1 MKEKFSLVSTF
12 IWLLSVSVLVTIY
25 LAWLAYPLEVD
36 YLKISQTVYMT
47 KKSILYNFNGLMQ
60 YLTNP
65 LVRELHF
72 ASFTASKAGLAHFAD
87 VKGLF
92 QIAQA
97 LFLITSIPA
106 LLFLSQMIKH
116 KSLWLFRQY
125 LLMAILLPF
134 AIAIMAVLFGFD
146 QFFVFFHKLL
156 FAGKDN
162 WVFDPLTD
170 PIIWILP
177 EKFFMH
183 CFILFLTIYEVLL
196 LGLYWLGRRRR
207 PKNRKQAL

>member
-1 MKEKFSLVSTF
+1 MKEKVSLVSTF
-12 IWLLSVSVLVTIY
+12 IWLLSASVLLTIY

-47 KKSILYNFNGLMQ
+47 KKSILNNFNGLMQ

-65 LVRELHF
+65 LVKDLHF

-92 QIAQA
+92 QLTQA
-97 LFLITSIPA
+97 LFLVTSIPA
-106 LLFLSQMIKH
+106 LLFLSQTIKH
-116 KSLWLFRQY
+116 QSLGLFRRQ

-134 AIAIMAVLFGFD
+134 ALALFATFLGFD
-146 QFFVFFHKLL
+146 QFFVFFHKIL

-170 PIIWILP
+170 PVIWILP
-177 EKFFMH
+177 ESFFMH
-183 CFILFLTIYEVLL
+183 CFILFFTFYEAFL
-196 LGLYWLGRRRR
+196 LGLYWLGSKIDRN
-207 PKNRKQAL
+207 KKQAR